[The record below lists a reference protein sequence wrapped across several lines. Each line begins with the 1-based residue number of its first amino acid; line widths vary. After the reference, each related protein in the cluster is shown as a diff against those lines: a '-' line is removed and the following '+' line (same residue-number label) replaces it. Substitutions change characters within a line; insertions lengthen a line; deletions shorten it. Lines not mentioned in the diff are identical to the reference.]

1 MTAQL
6 TVLAPILG
14 DVLKRVIPDSDKA
27 NDIEKEVK
35 LALLEHTD
43 SLEAMRGKIVLEEA
57 KSANWLTAAWRPIL
71 MMVVILI
78 IACNYL
84 IFPIVRIFYPE
95 MISLELPQEL
105 WQLLTIG
112 VGGYV
117 VGRSGEKM
125 IDTWKGGK

>member
-1 MTAQL
+1 MTALL

-125 IDTWKGGK
+125 IDTWKVGK

>member
-1 MTAQL
+1 MLQL
-6 TVLAPILG
+6 IPLLAPIVG
-14 DVLKRVIPDSDKA
+14 DLVKRLVPDSDKA
-27 NDIEKEVK
+27 NEIEKEVK

-43 SLEAMRGKIVLEEA
+43 SLEAMRGKIVLSEA
-57 KSANWLTAAWRPIL
+57 QSSNWLTAAWRPML
-71 MMVVILI
+71 MMVVVLI

-84 IFPIVRIFYPE
+84 LFPIIGIFYPE
-95 MISLELPQEL
+95 MITLELPQEL

-125 IDTWKGGK
+125 VDTWSNK

>member
-1 MTAQL
+1 MLQL
-6 TVLAPILG
+6 IPLLAPIVG
-14 DVLKRVIPDSDKA
+14 DLVKRLVPDSDKA
-27 NDIEKEVK
+27 NEIEKEVK

-43 SLEAMRGKIVLEEA
+43 SLEAMRGKIVLSEA
-57 KSANWLTAAWRPIL
+57 QSTNWLTAAWRPLL
-71 MMVVILI
+71 MMVVVLI

-84 IFPIVRIFYPE
+84 LFPIVRIFYPE
-95 MISLELPQEL
+95 MITLELPQEL

-125 IDTWKGGK
+125 VDKWKG

>member
-1 MTAQL
+1 MLQL
-6 TVLAPILG
+6 IPVLAPIVG
-14 DVLKRVIPDSDKA
+14 DLVKRLVPDSDKA
-27 NDIEKEVK
+27 NEIEKEVK

-43 SLEAMRGKIVLEEA
+43 SLEAMRGKIVLSEA
-57 KSANWLTAAWRPIL
+57 QSGNWLTSAWRPML
-71 MMVVILI
+71 MMVVVLI

-84 IFPIVRIFYPE
+84 LFPIVRIFYPE
-95 MISLELPQEL
+95 MITLELPQEL

-125 IDTWKGGK
+125 VDKWNKP